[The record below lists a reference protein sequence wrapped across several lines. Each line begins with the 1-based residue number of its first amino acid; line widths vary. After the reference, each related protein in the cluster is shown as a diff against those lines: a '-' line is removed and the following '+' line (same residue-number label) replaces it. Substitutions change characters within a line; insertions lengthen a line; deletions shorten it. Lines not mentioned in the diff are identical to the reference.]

1 MSLYPLFVMNVIDE
15 HIEKYERALD
25 MCEND
30 CISKMLNSALI
41 DELKELKDDLGL
53 G

>member
-1 MSLYPLFVMNVIDE
+1 MSFIHIFITTLDN

-30 CISKMLNSALI
+30 CTDRMVNSAILE
-41 DELKELKDDLGL
+41 ELKEFREELGL
-53 G
+53 D

>member
-1 MSLYPLFVMNVIDE
+1 MSLYPAFVRNTIDE

-30 CISKMLNSALI
+30 CIDRMLNSTLI
-41 DELKELKDDLGL
+41 EELNVLKNDLGL

>member
-1 MSLYPLFVMNVIDE
+1 MSFIGIVCSTLDA

-30 CISKMLNSALI
+30 CTDRMINSAILE
-41 DELKELKDDLGL
+41 ELKELREELGL
-53 G
+53 D